1 MNPILTIQELFFQY
15 PSKQWH
21 FEDVLC
27 ACGLSRGQVN
37 FWLRKLRKEQII
49 VRIKPKGKMPYY
61 IANYKHVHYQNTKR
75 LFGFAKL
82 HESGLLD
89 YLCSLDKANTVI
101 LFGSFAKGENIKRSD
116 IDILIITPL
125 KKKIDISKFEEK
137 IGHEIQIFTYSKESL
152 KKMKNKE
159 LLNNFINGIVL
170 EGHMEII

>member
-1 MNPILTIQELFFQY
+1 MEEKFNH
-15 PSKQWH
+15 PS
-21 FEDVLC
+21 
-27 ACGLSRGQVN
+27 S
-37 FWLRKLRKEQII
+37 
-49 VRIKPKGKMPYY
+49 
-61 IANYKHVHYQNTKR
+61 
-75 LFGFAKL
+75 
-82 HESGLLD
+82 
-89 YLCSLDKANTVI
+89 VI
-101 LFGSFAKGENIKRSD
+101 LFGSFARGENIKRSD